1 VFRAA
6 GHRPC
11 SPDLTQ
17 LWQRR
22 DRAEASKV
30 LDSGAVCTGWQ
41 RKNRDVEQSARQD
54 DAHRRASAS
63 CPGYPRALR
72 WIAAVLLFAL
82 TALTSQAAPDATQP
96 SLGDVEAAYL
106 YNFGKFVR
114 WPQSAERG
122 TMLICVAG
130 KDPFAQTVGRLVTG
144 ERIDDRPLEVRS
156 LERPEGVH
164 GCSIL
169 FVGTGE
175 RGRLD
180 GFLAAADGKQI
191 LTVGDSPDFLT
202 HGGII
207 QFIFQEDHVRFSVN
221 LNAASRNGLTL
232 SSELL
237 KVAISVVGGPGHGGV
252 R

>member
-1 VFRAA
+1 
-6 GHRPC
+6 
-11 SPDLTQ
+11 
-17 LWQRR
+17 
-22 DRAEASKV
+22 
-30 LDSGAVCTGWQ
+30 
-41 RKNRDVEQSARQD
+41 
-54 DAHRRASAS
+54 
-63 CPGYPRALR
+63 
-72 WIAAVLLFAL
+72 LFAL

-180 GFLAAADGKQI
+180 GFLAAADRKQI